1 MNGLSEAKIGNART
15 EARNELLADLNPQ
28 QQEAVT
34 HQGGPLLILAG
45 AGSGK
50 TRVLTR
56 RVAWLVRVE
65 GVPAWRILAIT
76 FTNKAAREM
85 QERLEALLGE
95 EARDLWVGTFHAVC
109 ARVLRREAD
118 RAGLPPSFTILD
130 DDDQRTV
137 IRQILRRL
145 DLSERR
151 WPPAGVR
158 AAISRAK
165 NELLGPEAFARQAR
179 SFHERQVAEV
189 YRQYQQALEQDGA
202 LDFDDLLVKTVE
214 LLERDEEVRRR
225 YADRFLEV
233 LVDEYQDTNRA
244 QYRIV
249 RALTRDRGRLLVVGD
264 SDQSIYGWR
273 GADIRNILQ
282 FEEDFPD
289 ARVVKLEQNYRST
302 QPILD
307 AATRVIEHN
316 RQRKPKE
323 LWTRTPGGAPVTLY
337 HALDEG
343 EEAGFVVREARRL
356 HREGLAAEGGPSE
369 PVPWGEMAVLY
380 RTHAQS
386 RPVEE
391 ALLAAGIPYTVV
403 GGLRFYERK
412 EIRDLVAYLRLIV
425 NPEDRASFQR
435 VVNVPRRGIGAQTV
449 QRVLELSQGAGLERT
464 LRDEARLE
472 ALGAA
477 ARRRLEAF
485 AGLMDELRARA
496 RQLSLFEICQE
507 VLERTGY
514 RQALE
519 EDESIE
525 ATTRRENLDE
535 FLTVAREYDLALRGP
550 RARGER
556 GAAAGGE
563 AAPEAEGLARLAAFL
578 SEIALLSEV
587 DVAETGGDQVTLMT
601 LHSAKGL
608 EFRVVWLIGME
619 EGLFP
624 HSRSLEE
631 PDRLEEERRLCYV
644 GMTRAREKL
653 YLVHAWHRTIFGS
666 RSDGTPSRFLGEA
679 AGPGV
684 VESGWSQRGAEAE
697 PVAPRPAPGS
707 SPAAATEWSPGDR
720 LRHRAWGEG
729 TVVEVRGK
737 GEEQELTVAFPEAG
751 LRRLLARYAP
761 VERLERQNGS

>member
-1 MNGLSEAKIGNART
+1 M
-15 EARNELLADLNPQ
+15 LADLNAEQ
-28 QQEAVT
+28 QQAVT

-95 EARDLWVGTFHAVC
+95 EARELWVGTFHAVC
-109 ARVLRREAD
+109 ARILRREAE
-118 RAGLPPSFTILD
+118 RAGLAPSFTILD
-130 DDDQRTV
+130 DDDQRT
-137 IRQILRRL
+137 ILRQILRRL

-165 NELLGPEAFARQAR
+165 NELLGPDALASQAR
-179 SFHERQVAEV
+179 NFHERQVAEV

-202 LDFDDLLVKTVE
+202 LDFDDLLVRTVE
-214 LLERDEEVRRR
+214 LLEGDEEVRRR
-225 YADRFLEV
+225 YAERFLEV

-302 QPILD
+302 RPILD
-307 AATRVIEHN
+307 AATRLIAHN
-316 RQRKPKE
+316 RQRRPKE
-323 LWTRTPGGAPVTLY
+323 LWTRTPGGAPVTLH
-337 HALDEG
+337 HALDEAD
-343 EEAGFVVREARRL
+343 EAAFVLREARRL
-356 HREGLAAEGGPSE
+356 HREGLASEGGPAE

-391 ALLAAGIPYTVV
+391 ALVAAGIPYTVV

-412 EIRDLVAYLRLIV
+412 EIRDLLAYLRLIV

-449 QRVLELSQGAGLERT
+449 ERVLELSEGVGLERT
-464 LRDEARLE
+464 LRDPAALE

-477 ARRRLEAF
+477 ARRRLETF
-485 AGLMDELRARA
+485 AGLMEELRRRA

-514 RQALE
+514 RQALV
-519 EDESIE
+519 EDDSIE
-525 ATTRRENLDE
+525 AATRRENLDE
-535 FLTVAREYDLALRGP
+535 FLTVAREYDLALGGA
-550 RARGER
+550 RALGEAVR
-556 GAAAGGE
+556 PGAAAPE
-563 AAPEAEGLARLAAFL
+563 PEAVDGVARLGAFL
-578 SEIALLSEV
+578 AEIALLSEV
-587 DVAETGGDQVTLMT
+587 DVAETGGDRVTLMT

-624 HSRSLEE
+624 HSRALEE

-644 GMTRAREKL
+644 GMTRARQKL

-666 RSDGTPSRFLGEA
+666 RLDGTPSRFLAEA

-684 VESGWSQRGAEAE
+684 VESGWSERGAEA
-697 PVAPRPAPGS
+697 RPAGLAAAGGGFARPAGAV
-707 SPAAATEWSPGDR
+707 PAAGGTAAAAEWRAGDR

-729 TVVEVRGK
+729 TVVEVRGR
-737 GEEQELTVAFPEAG
+737 GEEQELVVAFPGAG

-761 VERLERQNGS
+761 VERLEGAGD